1 MIGSMRPT
9 LKCAANALTCS
20 ASLLMGGCS
29 SGTSLFPDSLFPEAV
44 EAAEVQPAASA
55 DKPAAKVAN
64 PAPGTVRATSSF
76 GMTGKPT
83 LARARELKANGKT
96 AEAVA
101 MLEAASAA
109 APNDRH
115 LIIEQGLM
123 ALELGQMG
131 RARTLL
137 TSADAATDS
146 DWRIVSGLG
155 IAQASLG
162 DQVEA
167 RKSFTRALELSPNN
181 PTVLNNLGLT
191 YMLDGKLDQA
201 STMLRRAA
209 SKDQAKPT
217 VSRNV
222 AIVAALKGESN
233 QPADAVP
240 PSELTESQPRIEDMP
255 EVKKGRSTSS
265 ALIPPP
271 SGLGRGTEP
280 EKSTSP

>member
-1 MIGSMRPT
+1 MIGSMRPS
-9 LKCAANALTCS
+9 LKCAAIALTCS

-29 SGTSLFPDSLFPEAV
+29 SGTSLLPDSLMPAAV
-44 EAAEVQPAASA
+44 EAADVQPATSA
-55 DKPAAKVAN
+55 ATPAAKAADAV
-64 PAPGTVRATSSF
+64 PGTVRASSSF
-76 GMTGKPT
+76 AMIGKPS
-83 LARARELKANGKT
+83 LSRARELKASGKT
-96 AEAVA
+96 AEAFA

-123 ALELGQMG
+123 ALELGQMA

-155 IAQASLG
+155 IAQAGLG

-222 AIVAALKGESN
+222 AIVTALKGESTA
-233 QPADAVP
+233 PADAVS

-255 EVKKGRSTSS
+255 EAKKGRSKSS

-271 SGLGRGTEP
+271 SGLGRGSEA
-280 EKSTSP
+280 EKGTSP